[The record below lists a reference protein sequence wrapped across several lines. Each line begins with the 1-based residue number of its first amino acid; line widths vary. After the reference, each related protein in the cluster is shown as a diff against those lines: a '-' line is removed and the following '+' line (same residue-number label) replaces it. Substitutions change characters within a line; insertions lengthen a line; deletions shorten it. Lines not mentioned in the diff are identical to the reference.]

1 MKLYQRILIAPGL
14 ALLLLALFGGV
25 AYRAMSIEQVAMKEI
40 YTTRFG
46 FFEKLQAVSADV
58 DTVHSS
64 VYRLVTWIGNY
75 DEAKIARMSADFA
88 KQVEARGPSSA
99 SCSKAPDLID
109 DERRALESIQVH
121 LADYQK
127 HVATALDLAT
137 VDVNTGL
144 AAMQTA
150 DMTFQEVRKD
160 ADGLI
165 EVERRLARKR
175 YDEAV
180 AATGRASFVAA
191 VVFLLALG
199 GAAVAA
205 TLVTRAVTRQLG
217 GEPEY
222 AVDVARKVAAG
233 DLTLSITAGD
243 HDDSSLLAALKS
255 VVERLAQ
262 VVGEVRTSAGGLSAA
277 ADQVNATAQSVSQGT
292 SEQAASVEET
302 TSSLEQMSASITQN
316 AENSRQT
323 EQMAAKGA
331 RDAQESGK
339 AVTQTV
345 EAMKSIAD
353 KISIVGEIAYQTNL
367 LALNAAIEAARAGE
381 HGKGFAV
388 VATEVR
394 KLAER
399 EPDGGQGDL
408 RAGAVER
415 RPRGE
420 DRPAAHRS
428 RALHPQDG
436 RAGAGRDR
444 RSAEQSA
451 GVSQLNKAMGEVDQV
466 TQRNA
471 SASEELSSTS
481 EEMAA
486 QAAALKEQVAY
497 FQLPGDGRP
506 TGPGAGHARSPSRTL
521 VRAAPCER
529 GQRERPDPAYRHRDQ
544 DYVRF

>member
-14 ALLLLALFGGV
+14 ALLFLVLFGGV

-58 DTVHSS
+58 DTVHAS

-75 DEAKIARMSADFA
+75 DEAKIARMSADLA
-88 KQVEARGPSSA
+88 KQVEAAGSVVSELL
-99 SCSKAPDLID
+99 KAPDLID
-109 DERRALESIQVH
+109 DERRGLEAIQVH
-121 LADYQK
+121 LAEYKK

-233 DLTLSITAGD
+233 DLTLSIAAGD
-243 HDDSSLLAALKS
+243 AR
-255 VVERLAQ
+255 RLEPTGGAQ
-262 VVGEVRTSAGGLSAA
+262 DAWWSGSPRSWGRCGP
-277 ADQVNATAQSVSQGT
+277 
-292 SEQAASVEET
+292 
-302 TSSLEQMSASITQN
+302 
-316 AENSRQT
+316 RP
-323 EQMAAKGA
+323 GA
-331 RDAQESGK
+331 
-339 AVTQTV
+339 
-345 EAMKSIAD
+345 
-353 KISIVGEIAYQTNL
+353 
-367 LALNAAIEAARAGE
+367 
-381 HGKGFAV
+381 F
-388 VATEVR
+388 
-394 KLAER
+394 
-399 EPDGGQGDL
+399 P
-408 RAGAVER
+408 
-415 RPRGE
+415 RPRT
-420 DRPAAHRS
+420 R
-428 RALHPQDG
+428 
-436 RAGAGRDR
+436 
-444 RSAEQSA
+444 
-451 GVSQLNKAMGEVDQV
+451 
-466 TQRNA
+466 
-471 SASEELSSTS
+471 
-481 EEMAA
+481 
-486 QAAALKEQVAY
+486 
-497 FQLPGDGRP
+497 
-506 TGPGAGHARSPSRTL
+506 
-521 VRAAPCER
+521 
-529 GQRERPDPAYRHRDQ
+529 
-544 DYVRF
+544 